1 MNAMTSPI
9 KLLWIDL
16 SSVEQSARPEPL
28 LQDYFAVSCCSRRDS
43 IARCVAETDPDVICF
58 NFDYPD
64 RAGSRLVT
72 EIKSLYMSTPMFITT
87 VQHSEELAVWAFRNR
102 MTDFLVKPVA
112 EDELLRCYSVLKEIC
127 DAKRKQGARIIP
139 RAMAA
144 APLPASIVSNVGAH
158 DVSLEAALYFVEQHF
173 REKIRAEE
181 VAKLCGMSSFRF
193 SRSFKEKYG
202 IAFRDYV
209 VRYRL
214 RQAHKMIS
222 EQNSSVTEAAYA
234 VGFNDISYFGRMFK
248 RHFDVAPSELTSVL
262 PDANGDFSITSILK
276 LPLH

>member
-1 MNAMTSPI
+1 MSNPI

-16 SSVEQSARPEPL
+16 SSVERGAKPEQL
-28 LQDYFAVSCCSRRDS
+28 LMDYFTVATCSRHER
-43 IARCVAETDPDVICF
+43 IARRVADEDPDVICF

-64 RAGSRLVT
+64 RAGSRLVN
-72 EIKSLYMSTPMFITT
+72 EVKSLYMSIPMFITT
-87 VQHSEELAVWAFRNR
+87 VQHSEELAVWAFRTR
-102 MTDFLVKPVA
+102 MTDFLVKPIS
-112 EDELLRCYSVLKEIC
+112 EEELLRCYSVLKEIC
-127 DAKRKQGARIIP
+127 DAKRKQGARIMP

-144 APLPASIVSNVGAH
+144 APLPPSIVSNVGSQ
-158 DVSLEAALYFVEQHF
+158 DVSLEAALYFVEQNF

-214 RQAHKMIS
+214 RQAYRMIK

-234 VGFNDISYFGRMFK
+234 VGFNDISYFSRMFK
-248 RHFDVAPSELTSVL
+248 RHFDVSPSELGDVL
-262 PDANGDFSITSILK
+262 PDTYGDLSITGILK

>member
-1 MNAMTSPI
+1 MIYPI
-9 KLLWIDL
+9 VVYGHPVLKKVAADID
-16 SSVEQSARPEPL
+16 R
-28 LQDYFAVSCCSRRDS
+28 
-43 IARCVAETDPDVICF
+43 
-58 NFDYPD
+58 DYPD
-64 RAGSRLVT
+64 LQQFIADMFETMYNAEGLGLAAPQVGKSIRLFVIDG
-72 EIKSLYMSTPMFITT
+72 E
-87 VQHSEELAVWAFRNR
+87 
-102 MTDFLVKPVA
+102 PVA

-144 APLPASIVSNVGAH
+144 APLPASIVSNVGAQ
-158 DVSLEAALYFVEQHF
+158 DGSLEAALYFVEQHF